1 MPGTRLW
8 PKHIVV
14 GVDLSGHSLAALR
27 VALQMA
33 EHLSATL
40 SIVHVVPLPAGA
52 PPLSESVALPEAGEE
67 LTTAENDLIIFVRR
81 IAGRRAIPPYRI
93 LRAHAS
99 DGILFAA
106 RYEAAGL
113 IIVGTRGA
121 GGTSR
126 LTLGSVAEQVL
137 NRATVPVMTVT
148 PQSAKRTSETVRRIL
163 CPVNLSAEAAR
174 ALEYA
179 VLIGKGFDADVIAL
193 EIMTT
198 DTADAALERETHRL
212 RHWLRAQMARA
223 TRIAPI
229 VLRGEPAEEILDY
242 ARESRVD
249 LIVVGARR
257 DRFSARTV
265 FGSTTERVT
274 RHAPCTTL
282 TITSAP
288 R

>member
-1 MPGTRLW
+1 MRITSLW

-27 VALQMA
+27 FALKMA
-33 EHLSATL
+33 DHLSATL
-40 SIVHVVPLPAGA
+40 SIVHVLPLPDDAS
-52 PPLSESVALPEAGEE
+52 PLSEAVVLPEPGGE
-67 LTTAENDLIIFVRR
+67 LTAAENDLLVFVRR
-81 IAGRRAIPPYRI
+81 VAGRRPLPPYRI

-113 IIVGTRGA
+113 IVVGTRGA
-121 GGTSR
+121 GGESR

-137 NRATVPVMTVT
+137 NRATIPVMTVT
-148 PQSAKRTSETVRRIL
+148 PQSAKRKSQTVRRIL

-174 ALEYA
+174 ALEHA
-179 VLIGKGFDADVIAL
+179 VQIGKSFDAEVIAL
-193 EIMTT
+193 EIVE
-198 DTADAALERETHRL
+198 TADAALDSETHRL

-223 TRIAPI
+223 THIAPI

-242 ARESRVD
+242 AGKHDVD

-274 RHAPCTTL
+274 RNAPCTTL
-282 TITSAP
+282 TVTSSL